1 MMLKKL
7 KANHPHSHSQD
18 HSKLNI
24 HKKDIESEVE
34 TEFMDHSSFATNLFQ
49 NPTPEVNKQEGFH
62 AEDYYPWNENFM
74 WNYFLMKEFFSIVSD
89 KKWVLPV
96 IHGYIN

>member
-1 MMLKKL
+1 MLKKL

-24 HKKDIESEVE
+24 PKKDIESEFE
-34 TEFMDHSSFATNLFQ
+34 TDFIDHSSFATNLFQ
-49 NPTPEVNKQEGFH
+49 NPANEVSKQEGFH